1 MSKGTFAPDAD
12 KWAAQFNTE
21 IGKVLDGPGAIVGQ
35 LVGLNRTQSETRQM
49 RLYEAKPH
57 LPQLTVIL
65 MIVSIIG
72 VILLLCSFAIPDIR
86 RRVLVPIALAL
97 AVLLGGT
104 LYLVEQLEEPF
115 TGLIRVGP
123 GLMNTVESKMS
134 NDFQLKYPDASLP
147 CDAQGKPNS

>member
-1 MSKGTFAPDAD
+1 MELG
-12 KWAAQFNTE
+12 N
-21 IGKVLDGPGAIVGQ
+21 VLDGPGAIVGQ

-57 LPQLTVIL
+57 LPQLTIIL
-65 MIVSIIG
+65 MIVSIVG

-86 RRVLVPIALAL
+86 RRVLVPIALAF

-115 TGLIRVGP
+115 TGIIRVGP
-123 GLMNTVESKMS
+123 GLMTTVESNMS
-134 NDFQLKYPDASLP
+134 SDFELRYPGAALP
-147 CDAQGKPNS
+147 CDAEGRPNA

>member
-104 LYLVEQLEEPF
+104 LY
-115 TGLIRVGP
+115 
-123 GLMNTVESKMS
+123 
-134 NDFQLKYPDASLP
+134 
-147 CDAQGKPNS
+147 